1 MEIKTLASTSSDGR
15 ALNQGV
21 IMDFSGKMAGIC
33 YMKETLDE
41 IMHEPEERTLKRA
54 TNTLERKH
62 HSVFGHESVTLYLE
76 GIPKILAMVLNN
88 EKYYNTSEKSA
99 RYTEMQ
105 TSGLEEEL
113 YFKWK
118 EIFISEISLKYNGMD
133 VKMMSKLA
141 YENAR
146 YFISVFTPST
156 NMAYSTSVQQLNYIV
171 GWMNDYVA
179 EVLARKT
186 RPSDFEMRLTS
197 VFSEFVTK
205 IDPNLLIPGLTDPKG
220 RRLSLFA
227 TRDRAEEW
235 GENYS
240 TNYYGS
246 FAQLAQVQRHRTL
259 SYEFSFPDYEGTVKN
274 NPGFYIPPLL
284 YNGKYEKDWLTDAEK
299 VFSNYPQGMMLKINE
314 RGTPENFILKCSER
328 LCGQAQL
335 ETCAQTLSTLSRYY
349 HATDNPEV
357 AKYLE
362 PYVNKPRC
370 KSFEDIC
377 KRPCFWGPNQAFSR
391 LV

>member
-1 MEIKTLASTSSDGR
+1 MEIKTLASTSSDGC

-118 EIFISEISLKYNGMD
+118 EIFISEISLKYSGMD
-133 VKMMSKLA
+133 VKMMSKLS

-205 IDPNLLIPGLTDPKG
+205 IDSDLLIPGLTDPKG

-227 TRDRAEEW
+227 TRDRAEEC

-246 FAQLAQVQRHRTL
+246 FAQLAQAQRHRTL
-259 SYEFSFPDYEGTVKN
+259 SYEFSFPDFEGTVKN

-335 ETCAQTLSTLSRYY
+335 ETSAQTLSTLSRYY
-349 HATDNPEV
+349 YATDNPEV

>member
-15 ALNQGV
+15 VLNQGI

-33 YMKETLDE
+33 YMKESLDE
-41 IMHEPEERTLKRA
+41 IMHEPEARTLKRA
-54 TNTLERKH
+54 TNTLLRNH

-76 GIPKILAMVLNN
+76 GIPKILAMILNN

-99 RYTEMQ
+99 RYTEMN

-113 YFKWK
+113 YTKWK
-118 EIFISEISLKYNGMD
+118 AIFMSEISLRYGDMD
-133 VKMMSKLA
+133 VKMMAKLS

-156 NMAYSTSVQQLNYIV
+156 NMAYSTSIQQLNYIV
-171 GWMNDYVA
+171 GWMNDYITEVSKKA
-179 EVLARKT
+179 EPT
-186 RPSDFEMRLTS
+186 DFEMRLTP
-197 VFSEFVTK
+197 VLSEFISK
-205 IDPNLLIPGLTDPKG
+205 IDPELIIPGLKDPKG

-227 TRDRAEEW
+227 TRKRAEEW

-259 SYEFSFPDYEGTVKN
+259 SYEFSFPDFEGSVRH
-274 NPGFYIPPLL
+274 NPSFYIPSLL
-284 YNGKYEKDWLTDAEK
+284 YNGKYEKEWLTDAEK
-299 VFSNYPQGMMLKINE
+299 VFSNYPQGMMVRINE
-314 RGTPENFILKCSER
+314 RGTPENFIMKCSER

-335 ETCAQTLSTLSRYY
+335 ETCAQTLSTLSMYY
-349 HATDNPEV
+349 HATDNPDV
-357 AKYLE
+357 ARFLE

-370 KSFEDIC
+370 KTFEESC
-377 KRPCFWGPNQAFSR
+377 KRPCFWGPTQAFSR